1 MTSQEPLRGCPTC
14 KTPVTTAQLG
24 LRDYSTWL
32 DGALPGKVSASDID
46 FVLEQA
52 STGRM
57 LVQEFKEGSQ
67 PLGMGQR
74 LLLKAMVRM
83 GADVWVVNDLGAK
96 GLKVGELSPEG
107 VVRFT
112 QTMTSAGLK
121 NAVKGWW
128 YDGLS

>member
-14 KTPVTTAQLG
+14 KTPVTKAALG
-24 LRDYSTWL
+24 LRDYSRWL
-32 DGALPGKVSASDID
+32 DGMLPGKVSASDLD

-52 STGRM
+52 ATGRM
-57 LVQEFKEGSQ
+57 LIQEFKEGSQ

-74 LLLKAMVRM
+74 LLLKALVKM

-96 GLKVGELSPEG
+96 GVKVGVLSAEG

-112 QTMTSAGLK
+112 QTMTPAQLAGK
-121 NAVKGWW
+121 VKEWW
-128 YDGLS
+128 WDGLS